1 MKINICAIGRIKSS
15 PEVDMVNDYVDR
27 FERIGKNIGLG
38 PIKIIEKESK
48 KSGVLS
54 EGKVLLASI
63 PNNSIICILDEKG
76 ADLDS
81 LAFAKKIE
89 HWRDN
94 LNLELSLVI
103 GGAGGLSKEIKNKA
117 HHSISFGKMVWPH
130 RLVRV
135 MITEQLYRA
144 ASIISGTPYHK
155 A

>member
-1 MKINICAIGRIKSS
+1 MKINICAIGQIKSS
-15 PEVDMVNDYVDR
+15 PEVAMVNDYVDR

-48 KSGVLS
+48 KSGILS

-76 ADLDS
+76 TDLDS

-89 HWRDN
+89 HWRDS
-94 LNLELSLVI
+94 LNLDLSLVI
-103 GGAGGLSKEIKNKA
+103 GGAGGLSNEIKNKA

-130 RLVRV
+130 RLIRV

-144 ASIISGTPYHK
+144 ASIISGSPYHK

>member
-15 PEVDMVNDYVDR
+15 PEADMVNDYVDR

-76 ADLDS
+76 ADLSS

-130 RLVRV
+130 RLIRV

>member
-48 KSGVLS
+48 KSGILS

-89 HWRDN
+89 HWRDS

-103 GGAGGLSKEIKNKA
+103 GGSGGLSKKIKNKA

-130 RLVRV
+130 RLIRV

-144 ASIISGTPYHK
+144 ASIISGSPYHK

>member
-76 ADLDS
+76 ADLNS
-81 LAFAKKIE
+81 LAFAKTIE

-130 RLVRV
+130 RLIRV

-144 ASIISGTPYHK
+144 ASIISGSPYHK

>member
-89 HWRDN
+89 YWRDN

-130 RLVRV
+130 RLIRV

>member
-15 PEVDMVNDYVDR
+15 PEADMVNDYVDR

-76 ADLDS
+76 ADLSS

-130 RLVRV
+130 RLIRV

-144 ASIISGTPYHK
+144 ASIISGSPYHK